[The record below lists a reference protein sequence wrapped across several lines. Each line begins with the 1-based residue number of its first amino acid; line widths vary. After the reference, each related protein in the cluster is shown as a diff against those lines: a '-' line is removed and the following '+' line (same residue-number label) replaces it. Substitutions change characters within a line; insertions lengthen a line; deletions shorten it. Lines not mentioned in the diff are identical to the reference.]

1 LQEVYARKMTINRA
15 VQARRIAVVTFA
27 VMTALIVVIFGGIY
41 LWKWFVSRL
50 LW

>member
-1 LQEVYARKMTINRA
+1 MTTNRA